1 MQGLNFI
8 YKNTCNTFFFFI
20 ILILFDL
27 LVIMAEDKA
36 QLFTQED
43 TMYCGCFP
51 WETYKPVAEEYVK
64 KDGEEYQSLLALKE
78 KEQTYNK
85 LQEEQQKFYQEKND
99 YIKKYNEEYK
109 KLEELKSKEE
119 AYNKLQ
125 EEQAQLEK
133 DREEFN
139 KNKDECFKEL
149 GNREKELK
157 NKEEEY
163 NKFQEEQKKFDQE
176 KANYVKRDDI
186 KFNDLSEE
194 EKQKGVEEVFW
205 NSHVDNSDV
214 TWNDLI
220 RNNIDIVKGVYL
232 RQIEKFADI
241 WDYYDKINDLRPKT
255 KPAGIDTIRDKE
267 GHEIKENALTEQ
279 VITNIK
285 KAFQENDVQNKAY
298 VDLYDTTKEGD
309 NKLVDGT
316 GYNLSKIN
324 DYQVALVLPDAL
336 LKTK

>member
-1 MQGLNFI
+1 MSEHINNKNKKDVYFI
-8 YKNTCNTFFFFI
+8 NTGETDCFCNPI
-20 ILILFDL
+20 
-27 LVIMAEDKA
+27 
-36 QLFTQED
+36 
-43 TMYCGCFP
+43 
-51 WETYKPVAEEYVK
+51 YKPVNLAKAGYMKKEDIKVKDAVDQGEYVK

-78 KEQTYNK
+78 KEQ
-85 LQEEQQKFYQEKND
+85 
-99 YIKKYNEEYK
+99 
-109 KLEELKSKEE
+109 

-133 DREEFN
+133 DREEF
-139 KNKDECFKEL
+139 KENKDEYFKTSEQL
-149 GNREKELK
+149 KEKEKELK

-220 RNNIDIVKGVYL
+220 RNNIDLVKGVYL

-267 GHEIKENALTEQ
+267 GHEIKENALTKQ

-285 KAFQENDVQNKAY
+285 KAFNEGDEKNKAY
-298 VDLYDTTKEGD
+298 VDLYDPKD
-309 NKLVDGT
+309 NKLVNDT
-316 GYNLSKIN
+316 NYNLSKIN
-324 DYQVALVLPDAL
+324 DYQVALVLPKEL
-336 LKTK
+336 FG